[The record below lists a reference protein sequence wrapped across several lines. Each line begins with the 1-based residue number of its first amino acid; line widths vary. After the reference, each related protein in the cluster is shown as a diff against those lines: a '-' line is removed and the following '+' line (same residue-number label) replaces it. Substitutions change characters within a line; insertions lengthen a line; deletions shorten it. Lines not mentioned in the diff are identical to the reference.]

1 MYNHVRLSGR
11 HRGLIRRYEGPFPIL
26 KKVGAQAYKVEL
38 PPKIKYHPVFHVSL
52 LKPYHEDNGDPSR
65 GVSHQA
71 PLGIKVQHDKEVEE
85 VLADRIV
92 RHSNQ
97 PPTHELLVKWKG
109 LPESEASWE
118 PIQNLW
124 QFKEQIRTYEDKKA
138 TRTSPN

>member
-1 MYNHVRLSGR
+1 MGT
-11 HRGLIRRYEGPFPIL
+11 
-26 KKVGAQAYKVEL
+26 QAYKVEL

-52 LKPYHEDNGDPSR
+52 LKPYHGDQVDLSR
-65 GVSHQA
+65 GISHWA
-71 PLGIKVQHDKEVEE
+71 PMGIKVQHDKEVEE

-97 PPTHELLVKWKG
+97 TPMHELPVKRKN

-124 QFKEQIRTYEDKKA
+124 QFKAQIQAFEDKKA